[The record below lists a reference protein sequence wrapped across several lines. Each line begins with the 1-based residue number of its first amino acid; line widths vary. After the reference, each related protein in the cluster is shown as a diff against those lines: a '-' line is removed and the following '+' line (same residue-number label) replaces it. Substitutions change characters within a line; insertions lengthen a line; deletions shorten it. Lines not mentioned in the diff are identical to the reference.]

1 MSFFAFFCSLS
12 LALTFPVHSA
22 ISKLQ
27 HIIIIVQE
35 NRSFDEY
42 FGTYPG
48 ANGIPTQNG
57 HFVICDPDPKT
68 GGCDYSYHDSTDI
81 NLGGPH
87 DTSNEVADIDG
98 GKFDGFVRQ
107 AYKQNQVPQ
116 NVMGYHDNT
125 DIPNYW
131 AYAQSYVLNDAM
143 FAPSTSFT
151 GPQHLFL
158 VSGWSAICRVLNDP
172 MSCSDGYQLN
182 GNQAG
187 SFAWTDITYL
197 LHKAGIPW
205 KYYVFS
211 GRSADVINPD
221 EDGGFG
227 GRYVQQ
233 TAIKASLVN
242 PLPDFTTVIMDNE
255 LGNIV
260 DGRTFYTDA
269 ANGTLPSISWVV
281 PTNLYSEH
289 PPQSV
294 HKGMLYVTGLVNAVM
309 KSPEW
314 STTAVFVVWDD
325 WGGFFD
331 HVQPTKV
338 DWAGYGIRVPSL
350 IISPWAKPN
359 FVDHQQLSF
368 DAYNKLIEDLFLGGQ
383 RLDPT
388 TDGRPDPRP
397 DVRENYSGLG
407 NLLSDFSF
415 SQAPRP
421 RLILPNALIVR

>member
-1 MSFFAFFCSLS
+1 MSIFGLILS
-12 LALTFPVHSA
+12 LLFGVHSA
-22 ISKLQ
+22 IPQLQ
-27 HIIIIVQE
+27 HVIIIMQE

-48 ANGIPTQNG
+48 ANGIPTSGG
-57 HFVICDPDPKT
+57 HFTICDPDPKT
-68 GGCDYSYHDSTDI
+68 GGCDYSFHDSTDK

-87 DTSNEVADIDG
+87 DTINEIADIDG

-107 AYKQNQVPQ
+107 AYTQNQVPQ

-131 AYAQSYVLNDAM
+131 AYAQGYVLQDAM

-151 GPQHLFL
+151 GPQHLFM
-158 VSGWSAICRVLNDP
+158 VSGWSAKCSVLNQP
-172 MSCSDGYQLN
+172 TSCKNGYQKN
-182 GNQAG
+182 GNVPG

-197 LHKAGIPW
+197 LHKAGVSW

-211 GRSADVINPD
+211 GHSADVINPA
-221 EDGGFG
+221 EDGGPRA
-227 GRYVQQ
+227 RYVEQNAQ
-233 TAIKASLVN
+233 TANLFS
-242 PLPDFTTVIMDNE
+242 PLPDFTTVIQDNE

-260 DGRTFYTDA
+260 DGPTFYTDA
-269 ANGTLPSISWVV
+269 TNGTLPSVSWVV
-281 PTNLYSEH
+281 ATDVLSEH

-294 HKGMLYVTGLVNAVM
+294 HKGMQYVTGLVNAVM
-309 KSPEW
+309 SSPNW
-314 STTAVFVVWDD
+314 STTAIFIAWDD

-331 HVQPTKV
+331 HVKPTKV

-350 IISPWAKPN
+350 VVSPWAKHN
-359 FVDHQQLSF
+359 VVDHQQLSF
-368 DAYNKLIEDLFLGGQ
+368 DAYNRLIEDLFLGGQ

-388 TDGRPDPRP
+388 TDGRFDPRP
-397 DVRENYSGLG
+397 DVRENYPGLG

-415 SQAPRP
+415 SQSPQPRM
-421 RLILPNALIVR
+421 ILRDALIVPR